1 MGTTTACFEHSFASL
16 PSGHSKICHFNVLVL
31 VKKQVLGFEIA
42 MTDIEAVAIV
52 DSVDDLL
59 EIMEC
64 F

>member
-1 MGTTTACFEHSFASL
+1 MGTTTTCFEHSFASF
-16 PSGHSKICHFNVLVL
+16 PSGHPKICHFNVLVL

-42 MTDIEAVAIV
+42 VTNIEAVAVV

-59 EIMEC
+59 EIMKC